1 MKQNNKENVLCIGEI
16 IIFIAT
22 TYLLLNSSFLSNITR
37 VIVSGVVSFFFIILS
52 DHVKKEFNY
61 DKGSMLS
68 WILGIAEIIIMFYG
82 VGKFGL
88 IGQDFSTFGKY
99 SQLFYT
105 ALTMLTML
113 MAIVSK
119 YRYKNNLFTHIIY
132 LSILA
137 LIYIAGMVVK
147 LNAGYIAVIIMSI
160 LMLINIIKKEGN
172 LYTFSRNASL
182 ICIILTLW
190 FYQKIDIEILCLSY
204 IVNSISLFSIKRKE
218 KENYKKY
225 LSAII
230 NFAYLYIIIERGV
243 SSINLVYIAATGAL
257 VDVIYNVTKVK
268 EGKLATVNNAIY
280 NLFYLYLFTQI
291 STSALINSIPIILII
306 FINSIGKIFL
316 NNQCEHEKYLLPIK
330 LYLSTSILLNIANG
344 MTININ
350 DLYVNM
356 IINIILLAVLVIFK
370 NKKINYIAL
379 GIMLVNTIPLLTNE
393 IEIIQALPL
402 TVLMIIS
409 YLVLN
414 KKCGTTEMKKML
426 ISILFLTITYQI
438 VNNIDFTNIKYLI
451 LAIVSLLMMTKTKEK
466 EYFYTLLLI
475 IFEISTIKYLN
486 ILMFDLLA
494 LILKEIVIFIGV
506 YLFITNVIKDKDSKE
521 TWKNISLIAILVL
534 NLFITDF
541 YLISLL
547 VALMVYLYMNMNKM
561 SGEKVSLAFIIL
573 YLLLVI
579 KTTSIPFEIII
590 IGIGLALIAY
600 VIKNKDKLKTPVSK
614 IEEVIKDAEET
625 DMPKEKTEVKP
636 IDISAINFCTRC
648 GKKVEQD
655 ELFCGYCGE
664 KIKRHE

>member
-22 TYLLLNSSFLSNITR
+22 TYLLLNSFFLANITR
-37 VIVSGVVSFFFIILS
+37 IIISGVVSFFFIILS
-52 DHVKKEFNY
+52 DHVKKEFNF
-61 DKGSMLS
+61 DKESILA
-68 WILGIAEIIIMFYG
+68 WTLGITEIIIMFYG
-82 VGKFGL
+82 AGKFGL

-99 SQLFYT
+99 SHLFYT

-113 MAIVSK
+113 MAIISK
-119 YRYKNNLFTHIIY
+119 HKYKNNIFTHIIY

-147 LNAGYIAVIIMSI
+147 LNAGYTAVIIMSI
-160 LMLINIIKKEGN
+160 LMLINIVKKEGT

-182 ICIILTLW
+182 ICIILTLC
-190 FYQKIDIEILCLSY
+190 FYNKMDIEILCLSY
-204 IVNSISLFSIKRKE
+204 IINSISLFSIKRKE
-218 KENYKKY
+218 KEDYKKY
-225 LSAII
+225 LNAII
-230 NFAYLYIIIERGV
+230 NFAYLYIITQRGL

-257 VDVIYNVTKVK
+257 VDVVYNVMKVK
-268 EGKLATVNNAIY
+268 EGKIAIVNNTIY

-291 STSALINSIPIILII
+291 STSTLINSVPIILII
-306 FINSIGKIFL
+306 LINSIGKIFL

-330 LYLSTSILLNIANG
+330 LYLSTNILLNIANG
-344 MTININ
+344 MTLNIN
-350 DLYVNM
+350 NLYINM
-356 IINIILLAVLVIFK
+356 IINIILLLVLVIFK
-370 NKKINYIAL
+370 NKKINYLAL
-379 GIMLVNTIPLLTNE
+379 GIMIVNTIPLLTND

-451 LAIVSLLMMTKTKEK
+451 LALISLLMMTKTKEK

-486 ILMFDLLA
+486 ILAFDLLA
-494 LILKEIVIFIGV
+494 LILKEIIIFIGA
-506 YLFITNVIKDKDSKE
+506 YLFTNNVIKDKDNKE
-521 TWKNISLIAILVL
+521 TWKNISLIFILIL

-547 VALMVYLYMNMNKM
+547 VALIVYLYMNMNKM
-561 SGEKVSLAFIIL
+561 SGEKISLAFIIL
-573 YLLLVI
+573 YLALVVR
-579 KTTSIPFEIII
+579 TTSIPFEMII

-600 VIKNKDKLKTPVSK
+600 VIKNKEKLKTPISK
-614 IEEVIKDAEET
+614 TDEVIKGEEKT
-625 DMPKEKTEVKP
+625 DISKEKNNNESV
-636 IDISAINFCTRC
+636 INFCTHC
-648 GKKVEQD
+648 GKKVNQD

-664 KIKRHE
+664 KIKRL